1 MTREEDNVSEEVWKL
16 VGGLPGVV
24 GLLVTGAAL
33 FWRVKF
39 PQIGIEYL
47 KAELDRNR
55 AEIMIADQDRTR
67 LRLALKEVQQDLADL
82 KQSYMETLQE
92 KERMAHELRQC
103 RRQLKEERDEQR

>member
-1 MTREEDNVSEEVWKL
+1 MTREEENVEELWKL
-16 VGGLPGVV
+16 VGGLPGITALAVAA
-24 GLLVTGAAL
+24 GAL

-39 PQIGIEYL
+39 PQIGIDYL

-55 AEIMIADQDRTR
+55 SEIMIADQDRTR
-67 LRLALKEVQQDLADL
+67 LRLALKDVQQDLTDL